1 MSEHYNTDYTREQIE
16 EILNKIKACI
26 QENKYIVALNDKRQ
40 ENRSF
45 IEKYNVYSTKL
56 KAILLNLTI
65 EDFCYSLNNLNPQYS
80 DEILYVFVPILT
92 LYDESGLE
100 NNLATYIKI
109 NLIEKSNSD
118 LLIVIS
124 FHKLNKKVKYLFK

>member
-1 MSEHYNTDYTREQIE
+1 MSEHYNTDYTRG
-16 EILNKIKACI
+16 EIDELLIKIKACV

-56 KAILLNLTI
+56 QAILLNLNT

-109 NLIEKSNSD
+109 NLIKKSNSD